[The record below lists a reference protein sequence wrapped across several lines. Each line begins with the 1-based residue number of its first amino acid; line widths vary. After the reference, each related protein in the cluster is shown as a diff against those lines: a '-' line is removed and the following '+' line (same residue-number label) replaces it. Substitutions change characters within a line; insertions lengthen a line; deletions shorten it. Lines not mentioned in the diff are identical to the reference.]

1 MQNLWTDLKENIAN
15 KIGAPL
21 HKIEE
26 PEKEGLGDFAF
37 ACFDLAKQEKRNP
50 VEIALELSKET
61 YVDGIKEIRAVG
73 PYVNFYI
80 DWSKL
85 AKNILLAKLSKLK
98 ANKFLLIEHTS
109 INPNASPHV
118 GRARNAVIGD
128 TLTRILKVQGYKTEV
143 HYFVND
149 VGKQIALLVWA
160 AGKKKLK
167 FSQLLSTYIEA
178 NKKMENDK
186 KVEKEVFSLLKKFE
200 DGNKAT
206 MKNFRKIVSTCVAGQ
221 KEILS
226 KLNISYDSFDY
237 ESNYIIGKSTKEIMK
252 QLEKKNIIFTDEE
265 GRKVMKYGDTH
276 IVLARS
282 DGTSLYP
289 LRDLAYSIDKA
300 KWAKKG
306 LNVLVLGEDQKLYFE
321 QLGHALKGLG
331 IEPPK
336 VVHYSFVLLPG
347 GGKMSTRKGEVV
359 LLEDFM
365 KEAEE
370 NALKEVKQRYPK
382 LPAAKQKQRAHSIAV
397 SAVRYELVKSSP
409 DKNITFDLVQAI
421 RFEGDTGPYLQ
432 YTYARANS
440 ILRKAKTAGKFDSA
454 ALKDPREIAVLKLL
468 AKFPSILE
476 KSAADSRP
484 HMIANYTHS
493 LADAFN
499 EFYQNV
505 RVLQAESSKE
515 KAARLALVK
524 ATETVLASGLEVLG
538 IEAPKQM

>member
-1 MQNLWTDLKENIAN
+1 M
-15 KIGAPL
+15 
-21 HKIEE
+21 
-26 PEKEGLGDFAF
+26 GDFAF

-61 YVDGIKEIRAVG
+61 SVDGIKEVKAIG
-73 PYVNFYI
+73 PYVNFYV
-80 DWSKL
+80 DWSAL
-85 AKNILLAKLSKLK
+85 AKDVLSKPSKVK
-98 ANKFLLIEHTS
+98 ANKFALIEHTS
-109 INPNASPHV
+109 INPNARPQE
-118 GRARNAVIGD
+118 GRKRNAIIGD
-128 TLTRILKVQGYKTEV
+128 TLTRILKAQGYKVDV

-167 FSQLLSTYIEA
+167 FSELLNAYIEA
-178 NKKMENDK
+178 NKKMEGDK
-186 KVEKEVFSLLKKFE
+186 KVEQEVFRLLKKFE

-206 MKNFRKIVSTCVAGQ
+206 MKNFRKIVSTCVEGQ
-221 KEILS
+221 RKILQQ
-226 KLNISYDSFDY
+226 LNIEYDNFDY
-237 ESNYIIGKSTKEIMK
+237 ESNYIIGKKTKDFLNR
-252 QLEKKNIIFTDEE
+252 LEKKDIIFTDEE

-289 LRDLAYSIDKA
+289 LRDIAYSADKA
-300 KWAKKG
+300 KWAKSG

-321 QLGHALKGLG
+321 QLGHALKGLE
-331 IEPPK
+331 IEPAK
-336 VVHYSFVLLPG
+336 AVHYSFVLLPG
-347 GGKMSTRKGEVV
+347 GAKMSTRKGEVV
-359 LLEDFM
+359 LLEDFI

-382 LPAAKQKQRAHSIAV
+382 LSAAKQKQRAHSIAV
-397 SAVRYELVKSSP
+397 AAVRYELVKSSP
-409 DKNITFDLVQAI
+409 DKNIIFDISQAV

-440 ILRKAKTAGKFDSA
+440 ILRKAKAGKFDSA
-454 ALKDPREIAVLKLL
+454 ALKDPREFAVLKLI

-476 KSAADSRP
+476 KSAADLRP
-484 HMIANYTHS
+484 HLVANYTHS

-505 RVLQAESSKE
+505 RVLQAESPKE

-524 ATETVLASGLEVLG
+524 ASEMVLALCLSVLG